1 MARRRTS
8 EPNTRRRSLPQLT
21 LSSATLPSSQAYSAG
36 LIGST
41 PFVAWA
47 GQHFDRRQPPL
58 LIALVFMAAALF
70 LFMFT
75 DNYAAMVVSR
85 VWQGCSGTGLWT
97 LGLALITD
105 SVPEQRVGTVMGQ
118 VMIGFSIGTSI
129 GAPVGGVLY
138 ERLGYKAPFVFSLV
152 LGEWR
157 CDAQGS
163 VAGGLIQ
170 CSSIPQYSSTLS
182 FESLWSRRRT
192 R

>member
-1 MARRRTS
+1 MLTDIVTITPRSARADAVCVAS
-8 EPNTRRRSLPQLT
+8 P
-21 LSSATLPSSQAYSAG
+21 AQAYSAG

-138 ERLGYKAPFVFSLV
+138 QRLGYKAPFIFSLI
-152 LGEWR
+152 LGTR
-157 CDAQGS
+157 T
-163 VAGGLIQ
+163 
-170 CSSIPQYSSTLS
+170 PLS
-182 FESLWSRRRT
+182 R
-192 R
+192 